1 MDNYLKLKFNVLFR
15 DIFYFYNKAFPSNDY
30 NVFLNDF
37 VKLYYEDDI
46 LDNIGDLVKIIDSV
60 DILENYDNSQ
70 RCLTS
75 IFSNI
80 QLENSKPI
88 KHFIPLNKL
97 ELNESIFPKVDEEYV
112 LNFENLWEEFFSE
125 FELIKDKN
133 NFNTILAL
141 LKKYASTICY
151 NDDIS
156 LFEHLK
162 ITNALSNCLYLNYNQ
177 DIDEN
182 PFLIINGDISGIQ
195 NFIYKISGIKKSQTG
210 ISRRLRGRSIFVT
223 LFSESISDKIISELN
238 LDSTNILFCSGGRFT
253 IIVPNTKENLKKIN
267 DIEDEINKEFLESF
281 NIDLCLILASCD
293 VSFDDLKD
301 YNKISLKSSRLLS
314 KKKKNKFINQ
324 LDVLFNE
331 ENGDVNGLC
340 KYCGNKIKEN
350 FDDSEG
356 ICDRCKM
363 QFNLGKSV
371 ANAKYMVTYKRFA
384 SSRKNIFGLNYEF
397 FKSKEEVIDFVNS
410 RSFYNDYHIY
420 KLNDTNFLDSMNE
433 IFIPDVS
440 FDFKFLGNT
449 VPNITNDFSNSD
461 NLLSFEHLSLISKGS
476 NYIGVLKMDVDN
488 LGEIFYK
495 GFNQKNN
502 QLNVFRISSLSF
514 FLDLFFLGLI
524 NEIAKNFKIYS
535 DCGSFKED
543 FFEFDLMFEDAVK
556 TVYKPKNNFEVPM
569 ELEQFST
576 STIYINYSGGDDLLV
591 VGPYDDIIEFSI
603 LFRDKFKQWTGWN
616 SSINISA
623 GIGIYNHTFPIGNA
637 AVQVENILNR
647 SKSCG
652 KDKITLFNQTL
663 SWDDMGEIIGFKRI
677 FDFGKKL
684 ENLDHEGFFTRNFI
698 FYLLNI
704 WEKNKSQQ
712 IREIDEKSIDD
723 EDLWYKLNRA
733 KASTNLFVPKYYYK
747 LSDIDIEIRDDLA
760 SDFRFIPWI
769 KIPVSWVS
777 LRRGG

>member
-15 DIFYFYNKAFPSNDY
+15 DIFYFYNKAYPSNDY

-60 DILENYDNSQ
+60 DILENFDNSQ

-80 QLENSKPI
+80 QLDNSKPI

-223 LFSESISDKIISELN
+223 LLSESISNKIISELN
-238 LDSTNILFCSGGRFT
+238 LDITNILFCSGGRFT
-253 IIVPNTKENLKKIN
+253 IVVPNTKENHTKIN
-267 DIEDEINKEFLESF
+267 DIEDDINKEFLESF
-281 NIDLCLILASCD
+281 NADLCLILASCD
-293 VSFDDLKD
+293 VSFDDLRD
-301 YNKISLKSSRLLS
+301 YNKISSKSSRLLS
-314 KKKKNKFINQ
+314 RKKKNKFITH
-324 LDVLFNE
+324 LDILFNE
-331 ENGDVNGLC
+331 ENWDVSGLC

-350 FDDSEG
+350 FDDDDV
-356 ICDRCKM
+356 CDKCKK
-363 QFNLGKSV
+363 QFTLGKSV
-371 ANAKYMVTYKRFA
+371 ANAKYMVTYKSF
-384 SSRKNIFGLNYEF
+384 SPSRINIFGLNYEF
-397 FKSKEEVIDFVNS
+397 FKSKDEVIDFVNF
-410 RSFYNDYHIY
+410 RSFYKDYHIY

-433 IFIPDVS
+433 IFIPNVS

-449 VPNITNDFSNSD
+449 VPNINNDLLNSD
-461 NLLSFEHLSLISKGS
+461 DLLSFEHLSLISKGT
-476 NYIGVLKMDVDN
+476 NYIGVLKMDVDD

-502 QLNVFRISSLSF
+502 QLNIFRISSLSF

-535 DCGSFKED
+535 DCGSFNEY
-543 FFEFDLMFEDAVK
+543 FFEYDLEFDGGIK
-556 TVYKPKNNFEVPM
+556 TVYKPKNNFKVPK

-591 VGPYDDIIEFSI
+591 VGPYDDIIEFAI
-603 LFRDKFKQWTGWN
+603 LLRDKFKQWTGWN

-637 AVQVENILNR
+637 AVQVENFLNK

-663 SWDDMGEIIGFKRI
+663 SWEDMGEIIGFKRI
-677 FDFGKKL
+677 LKFAKKL
-684 ENLDHEGFFTRNFI
+684 EILDNEGLITRSFI
-698 FYLLNI
+698 YDLMTI
-704 WEKNKSQQ
+704 WEKNKPSQ
-712 IREIDEKSIDD
+712 IEGIDEKNIDN
-723 EDLWYKLNRA
+723 EELWYKYNVG
-733 KASTNLFVPKYYYK
+733 KVSTRLFIPKYYHR
-747 LSDIDIEIRDDLA
+747 LSFIENTEIRNDLVA
-760 SDFRFIPWI
+760 CFKFMPWI

>member
-60 DILENYDNSQ
+60 DILENYDNSYK
-70 RCLTS
+70 CLTS

-80 QLENSKPI
+80 QLDNSKPI

-97 ELNESIFPKVDEEYV
+97 ELNESIFPKFDEENI
-112 LNFENLWEEFFSE
+112 LSFENLWTEFINE

-141 LKKYASTICY
+141 LKKYTSTICY

-162 ITNALSNCLYLNYNQ
+162 ITNALSNCLYLNN
-177 DIDEN
+177 DTHTDEN
-182 PFLIINGDISGIQ
+182 PFLIVNGDISGIQ
-195 NFIYKISGIKKSQTG
+195 NFIYKISGTKKSQKG
-210 ISRRLRGRSIFVT
+210 ISRRLRGRSLFVT
-223 LFSESISDKIISELN
+223 LLSESISNKIISELN
-238 LDSTNILFCSGGRFT
+238 LDNTNVLFCSGGRFT
-253 IIVPNTKENLKKIN
+253 ILVPNTKEDYKKIN
-267 DIEDEINKEFLESF
+267 DIEDEVNKEFIEDF
-281 NIDLCLILASCD
+281 NADLCLILASCD
-293 VSFDDLKD
+293 VSFSDLKD
-301 YNKISLKSSRLLS
+301 FNVISSKSSRLLS
-314 KKKKNKFINQ
+314 KKKKIKFINH
-324 LDVLFNE
+324 LDILFNE
-331 ENGDVNGLC
+331 KKGDIKNFC
-340 KYCGNKIKEN
+340 KYCGNKIEEIYVEN
-350 FDDSEG
+350 DEEN
-356 ICDRCKM
+356 ICEKCKN
-363 QFNLGKSV
+363 QYILGKRV
-371 ANAKYMVTYKRFA
+371 ANARYMVTYKSFFI
-384 SSRKNIFGLNYEF
+384 SKFHIFGLNYDF
-397 FKSKEEVIDFVNS
+397 FKSERDVINFVNLG
-410 RSFYNDYHIY
+410 RYENFHIY
-420 KLNDTNFLDSMNE
+420 KLNDTNFLDIQNQ
-433 IFIPDVS
+433 IFISDVS
-440 FDFKFLGNT
+440 FDFKFIGNI
-449 VPNITNDFSNSD
+449 VPNISD
-461 NLLSFEHLSLISKGS
+461 ELLNFEHLSRISKGS

-502 QLNVFRISSLSF
+502 QLNIFRLSSLSF

-524 NEIAKNFKIYS
+524 NEIAKNFNVYS
-535 DCGSFKED
+535 DCGSFKEYFIEIELD
-543 FFEFDLMFEDAVK
+543 FDGEIK
-556 TVYKPKNNFEVPM
+556 KVYKPKNNFKVPI

-591 VGPYDDIIEFSI
+591 IGPYDDIIEFAV
-603 LFRDKFKQWTGWN
+603 LLRDKFKQWTGWN

-623 GIGIYNHTFPIGNA
+623 GIGIYNHMFPIGNA
-637 AVQVENILNR
+637 AIQVESFLNK

-663 SWDDMGEIIGFKRI
+663 SWDDMGDIIGFKRI
-677 FDFGKKL
+677 LNFGKKL
-684 ENLDHEGFFTRNFI
+684 EILDNEGLIPRNFI
-698 FYLLNI
+698 FSLLKI

-712 IREIDEKSIDD
+712 ISQIDEKNIDD

-733 KASTNLFVPKYYYK
+733 KASTGLFLPKYYYK
-747 LSDIDIEIRDDLA
+747 LSDVDIGIRDDLA
-760 SDFRFIPWI
+760 SCFKFIPWI